1 MTKLFAAE
9 RVRARLRHVVVCRNG
24 KGQPKEKIAQ
34 NKRARAGSFA
44 IVYQCVKL
52 SFSGVTF
59 VWVCFVFTFFD
70 FIEAVGPFIRSSRY
84 MCLDSHTQSSNNY
97 LCPLIV
103 CVCVFSSLEMSLFP
117 IIFCIVIAVFSLY
130 GKYVV
135 RFPFRLVF
143 FHLVTTSWILTSA
156 YVIIQSINQSLS
168 TAI

>member
-1 MTKLFAAE
+1 MEHFTAKLFAAE
-9 RVRARLRHVVVCRNG
+9 RVRARLQHVVVCRNG

-59 VWVCFVFTFFD
+59 VWLCFVFVFFD

-103 CVCVFSSLEMSLFP
+103 CVCVCVCVCVFIKLHITTQSGP
-117 IIFCIVIAVFSLY
+117 VI
-130 GKYVV
+130 
-135 RFPFRLVF
+135 LV
-143 FHLVTTSWILTSA
+143 ILCHSH
-156 YVIIQSINQSLS
+156 
-168 TAI
+168 